1 MKNELKAMETHLKE
15 LEALKKYDEVKSLSQ
30 EVSQLKAMVSE
41 LRSERDKLKK
51 EILLR
56 KKAEEEGRQFKEA
69 LNQAQ
74 EELSILKEVKV
85 ILNRGHLTLEQA
97 ARDFVK
103 AKDVEIKARVEREFK
118 GLKKNFEAKAPRLVY
133 QKLLAI
139 LKKPEWPA
147 EIAQVIEEKAEE
159 KAQSQLDDEFQHRV
173 SEEALDRLEALKWKE
188 WRPFIEKE
196 ASRLGSNLKTLIAE
210 LQGTWHFVCDHC
222 QSRVTVEIGPRQIS
236 ALLKGA
242 RVAECPRC
250 RDFNLPPAPPVAPHK
265 INGSTLEDLLEAY
278 LADKGPPGDATPGR
292 SPEEE

>member
-1 MKNELKAMETHLKE
+1 
-15 LEALKKYDEVKSLSQ
+15 
-30 EVSQLKAMVSE
+30 MVSE

-56 KKAEEEGRQFKEA
+56 KKAEEEAHQLKEA
-69 LNQAQ
+69 LTRTQ
-74 EELSILKEVKV
+74 EELSMLKEVKV

-97 ARDFVK
+97 TRDFVK

-118 GLKKNFEAKAPRLVY
+118 GLKKNFEAKASQLVY

-139 LKKPEWPA
+139 LKKPEWPV

-159 KAQSQLDDEFQHRV
+159 KAQSRLDDEFDHRV
-173 SEEALDRLEALKWKE
+173 NEWALDRLQELKWTE

-210 LQGTWHFVCDHC
+210 LQGTWHFVCDQC
-222 QSRVTVEIGPRQIS
+222 QSRVTVEIGPREIA
-236 ALLKGA
+236 ALVKGA

-265 INGSTLEDLLEAY
+265 IDGSALEDLVEAY

>member
-1 MKNELKAMETHLKE
+1 MKDELKAMEAHLKE
-15 LEALKKYDEVKSLSQ
+15 LKALKKYDEVKSLSQ

-41 LRSERDKLKK
+41 LRSERDKVKK

-56 KKAEEEGRQFKEA
+56 KKAEEEAHQLKEA
-69 LNQAQ
+69 LTRTQ
-74 EELSILKEVKV
+74 EELSMLKEVKV

-118 GLKKNFEAKAPRLVY
+118 GLKKNFEAKAPQLVY

-139 LKKPEWPA
+139 LKKPEWPV

-159 KAQSQLDDEFQHRV
+159 KAQSRLDDEFDHRV
-173 SEEALDRLEALKWKE
+173 NEWALDRLQELKWTE

-210 LQGTWHFVCDHC
+210 LQGTWHFACDQCH
-222 QSRVTVEIGPRQIS
+222 SRVAVDIGPRQIA

-250 RDFNLPPAPPVAPHK
+250 RDFNLPPLPLLAPHK

-278 LADKGPPGDATPGR
+278 LADKGLPGDATLGR
-292 SPEEE
+292 NPEKE

>member
-1 MKNELKAMETHLKE
+1 MKDELKAMEAHLKE
-15 LEALKKYDEVKSLSQ
+15 LKALKKYDEVKSLSQ

-51 EILLR
+51 AMLLS
-56 KKAEEEGRQFKEA
+56 KKAEEEAHRLKEA
-69 LNQAQ
+69 LNGAQ
-74 EELSILKEVKV
+74 EELSMLKEVKV

-133 QKLLAI
+133 QKFLAI

-159 KAQSQLDDEFQHRV
+159 KAQSRLDDEFQHRV
-173 SEEALDRLEALKWKE
+173 NEKALGRLQELKWTE
-188 WRPFIEKE
+188 WRPFIEAE
-196 ASRLGSNLKTLIAE
+196 VSILGSSLKPLVAE
-210 LQGTWHFVCDHC
+210 LQGRWQLTCDRC
-222 QSRVTVEIGPRQIS
+222 QSRVSVEIGPREIA

-242 RVAECPRC
+242 QVAECPHC
-250 RDFNLPPAPPVAPHK
+250 RDFNLPPAPAITLHK
-265 INGSTLEDLLEAY
+265 IHGSALGDLLEAY
-278 LADKGPPGDATPGR
+278 LADKGPPGKNEMERT
-292 SPEEE
+292 

>member
-1 MKNELKAMETHLKE
+1 MKDELKAMEAHLKE
-15 LEALKKYDEVKSLSQ
+15 LKALKKYDEVKSLSQ

-56 KKAEEEGRQFKEA
+56 KKAEEERRQFKEA

-74 EELSILKEVKV
+74 EELSMLKEVKV

-118 GLKKNFEAKAPRLVY
+118 GLKKNFEVKAPRLVY

-159 KAQSQLDDEFQHRV
+159 KAQSRLDDEFQHRV

-210 LQGTWHFVCDHC
+210 LQGTWHFACDQCHG
-222 QSRVTVEIGPRQIS
+222 RVAVDIGPRQIA

-242 RVAECPRC
+242 WVAECPRC
-250 RDFNLPPAPPVAPHK
+250 RDFNLPPLPLLAPHK

-278 LADKGPPGDATPGR
+278 LADKGLPGDATLGR
-292 SPEEE
+292 NPEKE

>member
-1 MKNELKAMETHLKE
+1 MKDELKAMEAHLKE
-15 LEALKKYDEVKSLSQ
+15 LKALKKYDEVKSLSQ

-56 KKAEEEGRQFKEA
+56 KKAEEERRQFKEA

-74 EELSILKEVKV
+74 EELSMLKEVKV

-147 EIAQVIEEKAEE
+147 EIAQVIEQKAEE
-159 KAQSQLDDEFQHRV
+159 KAQSRLDDEFQYRV
-173 SEEALDRLEALKWKE
+173 SEEALDRLQELKYKE
-188 WRPFIEKE
+188 WRPFIETE

-210 LQGTWHFVCDHC
+210 LQGTWHFACDQCH
-222 QSRVTVEIGPRQIS
+222 SRVAVDIGPRQIA

-250 RDFNLPPAPPVAPHK
+250 RDFNLPPLPLLAPHK

-278 LADKGPPGDATPGR
+278 LADKGLPGDATLGGN
-292 SPEEE
+292 PEKE